1 MIFQIQ
7 DAQQYARD
15 CPAAT
20 GIDPGSTASGAD
32 YATGHTSVQQ
42 SCSLCH
48 FTATAAATTTRH
60 PAARTAAASA
70 AASASPAATADAT
83 AAHDSNSPFSS
94 GSCGAT
100 ADPKCCLPAVAGAK
114 GAAAATAAGSTTA
127 AAATAIGG
135 SAAAA
140 ASGHLC
146 CRWHSTSTRLV

>member
-1 MIFQIQ
+1 LIFQIQ

-94 GSCGAT
+94 GSVAPHEPELNGLFESWA
-100 ADPKCCLPAVAGAK
+100 AVASAVAAGLAD
-114 GAAAATAAGSTTA
+114 AAALAAAVRAAG
-127 AAATAIGG
+127 
-135 SAAAA
+135 
-140 ASGHLC
+140 
-146 CRWHSTSTRLV
+146 